1 MKLRKR
7 RRWRSFSKGFFNRL
21 LRFYDKNFNGS
32 DPSIGLAEPKT
43 PELES
48 GLLQGRSLHVLLISG
63 GAFMAQEESQEIKEL
78 RSEMRKGRL
87 PLIEVIRSAYKPY
100 LIAMKGWE
108 RKNAELREQVGLLS
122 SDFSEKGR
130 VLRSSARSAQEG
142 GLGVVESYKELAK
155 QAKAVASLIDK
166 ELPNLVKL
174 YEPVG
179 ELHATYQQA
188 LANYEACM
196 ASWRGRLPAS
206 DLSGRALELALTEIE
221 RSLR

>member
-1 MKLRKR
+1 
-7 RRWRSFSKGFFNRL
+7 
-21 LRFYDKNFNGS
+21 
-32 DPSIGLAEPKT
+32 
-43 PELES
+43 
-48 GLLQGRSLHVLLISG
+48 
-63 GAFMAQEESQEIKEL
+63 MAQEESLEIKEL
-78 RSEMRKGRL
+78 RSDMRKGRL
-87 PLIEVIRSAYKPY
+87 PLIEAIRSAYKPY

-122 SDFSEKGR
+122 TEFSEKGK
-130 VLRSSARSAQEG
+130 VLRSSARSSQEG
-142 GLGVVESYKELAK
+142 GLGIVESYKELAK

-179 ELHATYQQA
+179 ELYATYQQA
-188 LANYEACM
+188 LTNYEAYM
-196 ASWRGRLPAS
+196 ASWRGKLPDS